1 MRIMLTNTPFET
13 NHSHVILLIA
23 LGLAALACYLLIA
36 PYLQPILIAFIFA
49 LIFYPV
55 HKWIVLHVRGRE
67 NLAALLS
74 CLLLTFI
81 IELPLFFTLLAILRQ
96 GVIYSRRVYDW
107 LSGGGLDALMAH
119 PWIVGLLS
127 QLKEWMPHSPF
138 SSREITQ
145 RLMEAAS
152 SLGGNVVNL
161 SAKLASD
168 VTGFFVS
175 FLLMLFVFFFVLRDY
190 DRIFSFVRHAI
201 PLSRSQEDILLA
213 KIHDVTKS
221 ALLGSLLTAVS
232 QGIAGGVALSLA
244 GFPGLFWGTI
254 MAFTSLIPF
263 IGTAMIWLPAAIYLL
278 VTGDWGWGVFLILW
292 GFLVVGAID
301 NFLRPLFMQ
310 GSSAMSTVLIF
321 FALLGGIHV
330 FGLIGLLYG
339 PIIFAVTLALFR
351 MYEQEFQTFLDYQ
364 DRH

>member
-1 MRIMLTNTPFET
+1 MNTSFET
-13 NHSHVILLIA
+13 DHGHIILLIA
-23 LGLAALACYLLIA
+23 LGLAVLACYLLIA

-49 LIFYPV
+49 LIFHPI
-55 HKWIVLHVRGRE
+55 HTWIVGQVRGRE

-96 GVIYSRRVYDW
+96 GVIYSRQAYDW
-107 LSGGGLDALMAH
+107 LSGGGLDTLMAQ
-119 PWIVGLLS
+119 PWVVWALA
-127 QLKEWMPHSPF
+127 QWQKWMPHSPF
-138 SSREITQ
+138 SAQEITQ

-161 SAKLASD
+161 SAKWAGD
-168 VTGFFVS
+168 ITGFIIS

-190 DRIFSFVRHAI
+190 DRIFAFVRHAV
-201 PLSRSQEDILLA
+201 PLSRSQEDILLT
-213 KIHDVTKS
+213 KVHDVTKS
-221 ALLGSLLTAVS
+221 ALLGSLLTAIS
-232 QGIAGGVALSLA
+232 QGIAGGIALSLA

-263 IGTAMIWLPAAIYLL
+263 IGTALIWLPAALYLL
-278 VTGDWGWGVFLILW
+278 FTGDWGWGVFLILW
-292 GFLVVGAID
+292 GVLVVGAID

-321 FALLGGIHV
+321 FSLLGGIHA

-339 PIIFAVTLALFR
+339 PIIFAVTLALFQ
-351 MYEQEFQTFLDYQ
+351 MYEQEFQSFLDYQ